1 MYVYIYIHIGAIP
14 LSYILT
20 CAFSPPDFAVDD
32 AEGMKQENEFQ
43 RITLISLRSPTS
55 GTSRLGKLSR

>member
-1 MYVYIYIHIGAIP
+1 
-14 LSYILT
+14 LT